1 MIKRKD
7 VMMDAS
13 RFRGSSVAIIT
24 PFMNNGDIDYEGY
37 KRLLD
42 WQIEQGTDVILTCGT
57 TGESAT
63 MSHEE
68 HQKVI
73 ETTISHVNGRV
84 PVLCGAGSNSTTEA
98 ISLSKFAEKAGAD
111 AVLSVA
117 PYYNKPTQ
125 EGLYQHF
132 KTIAEAINVPVV
144 LYNVPG
150 RTSSNISAET
160 TLRLAQIPNIIA
172 VKEASGN
179 FNQIMAILQDRPQD
193 FLVLSGDDAISLAMM
208 ALGGDGIISVVAN
221 ETPKMLS
228 DMVHYALDGNWDKAR
243 ELHYKLLNLMEINFI
258 ETNPVPAKTALQ
270 MMGKIDGANVRLPL
284 VGMKQ
289 ESKDKLAAVLKEM
302 NLI

>member
-24 PFMNNGDIDYEGY
+24 PFMSNGDIDYEGY

-73 ETTISHVNGRV
+73 ETTIEHVNGRV

-98 ISLSKFAEKAGAD
+98 ISLSKFAERAGAD

-132 KTIAEAINVPVV
+132 KTIAEAVDVPVV

-179 FNQIMAILQDRPQD
+179 FNQIMAILQNRPKD

-228 DMVHYALDGNWDKAR
+228 EMVHYALDGNWDKAR

-258 ETNPVPAKTALQ
+258 ETNPVPAKTALE

-289 ESKDKLAAVLKEM
+289 ESKDKLASVLKDM
-302 NLI
+302 DLI